1 MDSYRFA
8 KTGEIPAVIGRP
20 GTTGSGNRFESELS
34 CRFPNPV
41 TCALEERRSRLFS
54 SPFIWLGEAHPPPHK
69 YRREAEPTCQR
80 LVGSAANKRD
90 RLSGSAT
97 ASSCGRE
104 GGRPSCLCVF
114 VFATRAGGRICV
126 YLRYLRFLRM
136 NEFVLICVICGQS
149 GRVGGSVS
157 LCLCGCSVF
166 NAPESKPSGL

>member
-34 CRFPNPV
+34 CRLPNPV

-54 SPFIWLGEAHPPPHK
+54 SPFNGWERLTPLPTNTEERQNRRAKGSSVLPPISGTAFQAQPPPL
-69 YRREAEPTCQR
+69 R
-80 LVGSAANKRD
+80 VGGLRVFV
-90 RLSGSAT
+90 
-97 ASSCGRE
+97 SSCLQRGR
-104 GGRPSCLCVF
+104 GGP
-114 VFATRAGGRICV
+114 ICV

-136 NEFVLICVICGQS
+136 NDFVLICVICGQS

-157 LCLCGCSVF
+157 LCLCGYSVF
-166 NAPESKPSGL
+166 NAPESRPSGL